1 MWLLEAAFSF
11 GLLEDSS
18 GDSIVKEAAAENMVI
33 KCAGFLSC
41 HLATELIRETLQ
53 AKLLGT
59 NQLLIGSEHSVE
71 AIRKL
76 VASTLGRKVIF
87 FKAFLFLLTET
98 TYEGVQA
105 DDGEGWHNDASC
117 NDVDGECINV
127 WIPLYCSG
135 QSSGLRI
142 AARRDN
148 EWLYSALPRPR
159 ARLDVLTKARRPDLF
174 ELDGRDDLL
183 IIDNA
188 NGAGISLK
196 ISDLNVQEVIGAS
209 VCDAAIFSQS
219 DLHQG
224 IHGDGV
230 RIQLT
235 LKFVADGNA
244 GTAAQTDSSM
254 AVQPKLSKHGVLE
267 RQLIRELLGLQA
279 AHLLETGK
287 VLPVPISF
295 HES

>member
-1 MWLLEAAFSF
+1 
-11 GLLEDSS
+11 
-18 GDSIVKEAAAENMVI
+18 MVI
-33 KCAGFLSC
+33 KCTGFLSSQ
-41 HLATELIRETLQ
+41 LAAELVKETLQ
-53 AKLLGT
+53 ARLLGT

-71 AIRKL
+71 AIRQL
-76 VASTLGRKVIF
+76 VTSALGRKVVF

-98 TYEGVQA
+98 TYEGVRA

-117 NDVDGECINV
+117 NDVNGECVNV

-135 QSSGLRI
+135 QTSGLRI

-148 EWLYSALPRPR
+148 EWLYSAFPEAM

-174 ELDGRDDLL
+174 EMDGSYDLL
-183 IIDNA
+183 VIDTA
-188 NGAGISLK
+188 NEAGISLK
-196 ISDLNVQEVIGAS
+196 LSDLSVQEVIEVS
-209 VCDAAIFSQS
+209 VGDAVIFSQS

-224 IHGDGV
+224 IHDDGV

-244 GTAAQTDSSM
+244 EIAAQTAPST
-254 AVQPKLSKHGVLE
+254 AIGPTLSKHGVLE

-279 AHLLETGK
+279 VYLRETGG
-287 VLPVPISF
+287 VLPAPMSF
-295 HES
+295 HEF